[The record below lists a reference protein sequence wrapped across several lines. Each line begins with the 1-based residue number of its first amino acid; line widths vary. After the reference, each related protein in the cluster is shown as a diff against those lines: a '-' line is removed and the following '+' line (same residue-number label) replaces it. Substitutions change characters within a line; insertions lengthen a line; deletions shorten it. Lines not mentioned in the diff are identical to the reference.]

1 MVSEHN
7 TDFLNASVEALR
19 KENFRL
25 KTENT
30 LLKAIV
36 ENKLNKNGKRK

>member
-36 ENKLNKNGKRK
+36 ENKINGNGKRK